1 MRFIKNIIFVFVI
14 YIYMTKNK
22 EPKIAG
28 SVGSVGST
36 LMSLAPLLLA
46 LGYNVKENKKN
57 LHVSAG
63 NEHIGGAYAQD
74 IEAPPESQNQGA
86 GIKKNA
92 KLKGGNISVVAS
104 DGIIQGGN
112 LKVGGRGRKPKVQKL
127 QEKYVF

>member
-1 MRFIKNIIFVFVI
+1 
-14 YIYMTKNK
+14 MTKNK
-22 EPKIAG
+22 EPKIA
-28 SVGSVGST
+28 GSVGST

-63 NEHIGGAYAQD
+63 NEHIGGDYAPD
-74 IEAPPESQNQGA
+74 IEAPPASQNQGA

-104 DGIIQGGN
+104 DGIQGGN